1 MNRFGRLSWLMM
13 LIALALPACS
23 NQQIYNAVRENRLQ
37 DCERQPPGAVEDC
50 KRDFET
56 DYEAYERARREADDS
71 GSSD

>member
-1 MNRFGRLSWLMM
+1 MILV
-13 LIALALPACS
+13 ALVLPACS

-56 DYEAYERARREADDS
+56 DYEEYERTRRESDNDD
-71 GSSD
+71 